1 LNQLIHQL
9 KGGIALTTAE
19 VKTELNKAKIAEHEY
34 HLAQEKAINFRSK
47 LTGKGVRY
55 DRNDCTNEHSGN
67 TVEMAYCTLADYE
80 AESDRL
86 FNAMLD
92 AKRNAEQIIR
102 KVNDPIQ
109 REVLTRR
116 YIIVQKWEDIAEAMN
131 YSERR
136 VRQIHSDA
144 LKNISLYFRFFL

>member
-1 LNQLIHQL
+1 M
-9 KGGIALTTAE
+9 TTAE
-19 VKTELNKAKIAEHEY
+19 VKTELSKAKNAEHEY
-34 HLAQEKAINFRSK
+34 HLAQEKANNFRSK

-92 AKRNAEQIIR
+92 ASHDAELLIR
-102 KVNDPIQ
+102 KVTDPAQ
-109 REVLTRR
+109 REVLTRQ
-116 YIIVQKWEDIAEAMN
+116 YIIGQKWEDIAEAMH
-131 YSERR
+131 YSERHITR
-136 VRQIHSDA
+136 LHGIA
-144 LKNISLYFRFFL
+144 LKEISLKTEKMSVNVRKCP